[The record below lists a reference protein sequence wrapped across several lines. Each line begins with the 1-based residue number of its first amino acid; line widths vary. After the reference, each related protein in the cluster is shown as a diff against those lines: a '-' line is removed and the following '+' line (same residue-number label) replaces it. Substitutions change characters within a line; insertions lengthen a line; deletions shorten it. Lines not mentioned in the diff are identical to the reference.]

1 MPSATPASPTDSDTA
16 ASSHSESS
24 SLTMT
29 REPVVDLDSLDLDA
43 LLSTAKSNLQKA
55 DPSSLAG
62 PVTDDSLSSVKASIS
77 KLPQLIDVFPGV
89 DAADAAARKSTT
101 KEMEFRQISDPVLVK
116 AAKKAAREATAGAQW
131 FNMPRSEVTDTV
143 RRDWQILQMR
153 NVLDPKRHYKKESAP
168 IPKFFQTGTVVE
180 GNTEFFSARIARK
193 DRKKTIADEILN
205 NDKARDYFKR
215 KFNEIQVQKHS
226 GRSKHYKK
234 IKEMRS
240 KR

>member
-1 MPSATPASPTDSDTA
+1 MPAAIPASPTDSDTA

-29 REPVVDLDSLDLDA
+29 REPVADLDTLDLDA
-43 LLSTAKSNLQKA
+43 LLSAAKSNLQKA
-55 DPSSLAG
+55 TDGTPESNQAA
-62 PVTDDSLSSVKASIS
+62 DDSLSAVKASIS
-77 KLPQLIDVFPGV
+77 KLPQLAEVFPS
-89 DAADAAARKSTT
+89 AEAAARKPAT

-116 AAKKAAREATAGAQW
+116 AAKKAAREATAGAKW
-131 FNMPRSEVTDTV
+131 FDMPRSEVTDTV

-153 NVLDPKRHYKKESAP
+153 NVLDPKRHYKKETAS

-215 KFNEIQVQKHS
+215 KFDEIQVKKHS
-226 GRSKHYKK
+226 GRLKHYKK
-234 IKEMRS
+234 VKEMRS

>member
-1 MPSATPASPTDSDTA
+1 
-16 ASSHSESS
+16 
-24 SLTMT
+24 MT
-29 REPVVDLDSLDLDA
+29 REPVADLDTLDLDA
-43 LLSTAKSNLQKA
+43 LLSAAKSNLQKA
-55 DPSSLAG
+55 TTDGSPESNHAN
-62 PVTDDSLSSVKASIS
+62 DDSLSAVKASIS
-77 KLPQLIDVFPGV
+77 KLPQLADVFPSA
-89 DAADAAARKSTT
+89 DAADAAASKSSS

-131 FNMPRSEVTDTV
+131 FDMPRSEVTDTV

-153 NVLDPKRHYKKESAP
+153 NVLDPKRHYKKETAP
-168 IPKFFQTGTVVE
+168 IPKFFQTGTVIE

-215 KFNEIQVQKHS
+215 KFDEIQVKKHS
-226 GRSKHYKK
+226 GRTKHYKK